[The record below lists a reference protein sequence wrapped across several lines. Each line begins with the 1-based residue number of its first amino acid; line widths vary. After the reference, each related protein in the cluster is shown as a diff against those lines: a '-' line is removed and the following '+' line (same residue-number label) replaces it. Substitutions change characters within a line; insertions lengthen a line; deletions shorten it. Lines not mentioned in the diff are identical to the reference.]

1 VQQAAP
7 CSVGHSGLLAVQKE
21 AYPFARCL
29 AGPAADSAAHS
40 AVGHCWADQAGS
52 AAAHCPA
59 ALRSRADCFVEHC
72 SAEHSPAVAAWAD
85 SRSAAGL
92 GDCLHLAVE
101 S

>member
-1 VQQAAP
+1 V
-7 CSVGHSGLLAVQKE
+7 
-21 AYPFARCL
+21 
-29 AGPAADSAAHS
+29 AHYS
-40 AVGHCWADQAGS
+40 AVSHCSADQADGS
-52 AAAHCPA
+52 AAAAHCPA
-59 ALRSRADCFVEHC
+59 ALRSRADYFVEHC